1 MNKTR
6 LITLL
11 PVVIFVGLA
20 ALLFK
25 GLSGDPSTLPS
36 TLINRSVPEFSLPA
50 IPGLNTPGLR
60 AQDLRQGKVTVV
72 NIWASWCGPC
82 RAEHPVLM
90 ELSKRND
97 VILVGINN
105 KDDVANAAR
114 FLGALG
120 QPFAAI
126 GADTSGRT
134 TIDWGGYGVPE
145 TFIVDGMGIIRYKHV
160 GPLGPDALTGRF
172 AEEIKKAAQALPS
185 NQPTGEQP

>member
-1 MNKTR
+1 MNRTR

-11 PVVIFVGLA
+11 PVLIFAGLA
-20 ALLFK
+20 ILLFK

-36 TLINRSVPEFSLPA
+36 TLINRPVPEFTLPA
-50 IPGLNTPGLR
+50 VAGLDRPGLS
-60 AQDLRQGKVTVV
+60 AADLRKGKVTIV

-90 ELSKRND
+90 ELAKRD
-97 VILVGINN
+97 DIVLVGINN
-105 KDDVANAAR
+105 KDDAANAAR

-145 TFIVDGMGIIRYKHV
+145 TFIVDGKGIIRYKHV
-160 GPLGPDALTGRF
+160 GPLPEDVQTGRF
-172 AEEIKKAAQALPS
+172 ADEIKKAALTLP
-185 NQPTGEQP
+185 